1 MRLRLLALTL
11 APSASAAYDP
21 MNCTRDSDGHC
32 DGASGGAW
40 SYRRKDGRCRHTE
53 ANVPRAADLV
63 RALPRLFPDVRSVVD
78 LGGGPGGYLTG
89 FRDAGLAR
97 PLVTIEPHPLGECL
111 FRGVQQ
117 LATNIFAAPAVNETF
132 DLAMSVEMAEH
143 VPSELHGQLIAWL
156 VGHARRWIIFTAA
169 HPGQDGEGHVANREP
184 SAWRRDF
191 EATGA
196 VRFEAHA
203 TRRVKAATRSG
214 ILHANLH
221 VFRKLGRGHAASA
234 ATASIDWRAQEV
246 DTAQRAQR
254 RQPGA
259 AEALVFG
266 ARSAWRRRA

>member
-1 MRLRLLALTL
+1 MPPRMRLRPALMLAV
-11 APSASAAYDP
+11 ASAAYDP
-21 MNCTRDSDGHC
+21 LNCTRNSDGHC
-32 DGASGGAW
+32 DGESGGAW

-53 ANVPRAADLV
+53 ANVPRAPDLV

-89 FRDAGLAR
+89 FRDAGLAKK
-97 PLVTIEPHPLGECL
+97 LVTIEPHPLGECL

-117 LATNIFAAPAVNETF
+117 LATNIFAAPVNETF

-169 HPGQDGEGHVANREP
+169 HPGQDGEGHVANKEP

-196 VRFEAHA
+196 VQFEALT
-203 TRRVKAATRSG
+203 TRRVKASTRSG

-221 VFRKLGRGHAASA
+221 VFRKLGLGHASPME
-234 ATASIDWRAQEV
+234 TASIARRAQE
-246 DTAQRAQR
+246 DDRTPQRARR
-254 RQPGA
+254 RQPDVGETLVLGA
-259 AEALVFG
+259 
-266 ARSAWRRRA
+266 